1 MSRFLTVCLIFV
13 MGSVLCTRAAAQSRA
28 RDGATAGAV
37 AGAVIGGIVGHQ
49 NDETPEGIAIGGV
62 VGAIAGGLL
71 GDAQDQQIARENCY
85 RKQIYQQRQ
94 VIQAQP
100 VRRCASI
107 ADVIQMAN
115 SGVGDGVILNHVQ
128 ANGIERKLEVH
139 DIIAMHQQGVSE
151 AVIATMQRAPIGLP
165 STQPRTI
172 IETPATVIVHDHH
185 IYDPH
190 VYHHDSHPVY
200 QSYRVHPTQP
210 YWR

>member
-1 MSRFLTVCLIFV
+1 MSRSLTVILVLVF
-13 MGSVLCTRAAAQSRA
+13 GSVIPAQAAAQSRA

-71 GDAQDQQIARENCY
+71 GDAQDQQMSRENCY
-85 RKQIYQQRQ
+85 RQQIYQQRQ

-107 ADVIQMAN
+107 ADVVQMAN
-115 SGVGDGVILNHVQ
+115 SGVGDGVIVNYIQ

-151 AVIATMQRAPIGLP
+151 AVIATMQRAPVGLP
-165 STQPRTI
+165 SMQPTTI
-172 IETPATVIVHDHH
+172 YETPATVIVHDHH
-185 IYDPH
+185 IHDPH
-190 VYHHDSHPVY
+190 VYHHDSYPVY